1 MFILAGSPP
10 IVDYSVDTEITQA
23 VSGLSHY
30 VTEAG
35 PRPVIKI
42 DIPLQRRNL
51 EVSLAKMEA
60 ASRAEAIQQILE
72 IEKLEANW
80 DGYGAEPVCHA
91 CVTNAKAII
100 DSLPLYADLPDVFP
114 NPNGT
119 ITLEWESASGTLSIE
134 IGENGMSGFFDADGH
149 VSYYQEAYAGGLPA
163 FAESALEQMYSNSS
177 AGYVGIS
184 SVMEGY
190 AGYGTLTSRRF

>member
-72 IEKLEANW
+72 IENSKRIGMAMAQNPPAMLA
-80 DGYGAEPVCHA
+80 
-91 CVTNAKAII
+91 
-100 DSLPLYADLPDVFP
+100 LP
-114 NPNGT
+114 T
-119 ITLEWESASGTLSIE
+119 QRQS
-134 IGENGMSGFFDADGH
+134 
-149 VSYYQEAYAGGLPA
+149 
-163 FAESALEQMYSNSS
+163 
-177 AGYVGIS
+177 
-184 SVMEGY
+184 
-190 AGYGTLTSRRF
+190 